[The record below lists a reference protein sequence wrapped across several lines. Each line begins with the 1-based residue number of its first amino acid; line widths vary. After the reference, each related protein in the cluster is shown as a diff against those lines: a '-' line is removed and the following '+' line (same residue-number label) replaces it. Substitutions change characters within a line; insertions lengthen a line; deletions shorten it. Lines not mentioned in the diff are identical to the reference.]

1 MSNSQSTTRYLFP
14 ARLRVKSRQDFD
26 AAFARGKVIADATLV
41 VQVMRE
47 SVSETQTR
55 LGLSLSKKV
64 GNSPI
69 RNRWKRLIREAFRLN
84 HAQLPTGYMLVI
96 RPRKGAKPEFYPI
109 QQSIR
114 NLARR
119 LARQR

>member
-1 MSNSQSTTRYLFP
+1 VSNSPSTTRYRFP
-14 ARLRVKSRQDFD
+14 SRLRVKSRQDFD
-26 AAFARGKVIADATLV
+26 AVFARGKVIADATLV
-41 VQVMRE
+41 VQVLRDAE
-47 SVSETQTR
+47 CETR

-64 GNSPI
+64 GNSPV

-84 HAQLPTGYMLVI
+84 YPQLPAGYMLII
-96 RPRKGAKPEFYPI
+96 RPRKGAKPEFYSI